1 MSPLGTYPAKSFL
14 GASSALVVAPDICLS
29 IVRLKDEWKLSGF
42 SEIDCLLPIEIP
54 LLATLTLAVDDGEQ
68 YILPYPTHQSMYMSA
83 SHEHALD
90 SAAVTEA
97 ADWMRSY
104 IKARKLEEEY
114 VDSIHRPPAA
124 GGIAYYSIPSTDRD
138 AHRRT
143 ILQLLEAADPVTL
156 RGLSSLLKANMAWE
170 HRELNEAACISL
182 WISLDAIHSLVLQK
196 LRNQGKSNPT
206 SQDASNYVAGA
217 YGVDLPDG
225 SFFEDD
231 YYNRIRAIHPDN
243 RFGAEARPQFLADDF
258 YELRHVV
265 IELFHNLVTG
275 MPTKLSS
282 EPGDRGHAFHLRPL

>member
-114 VDSIHRPPAA
+114 
-124 GGIAYYSIPSTDRD
+124 
-138 AHRRT
+138 
-143 ILQLLEAADPVTL
+143 
-156 RGLSSLLKANMAWE
+156 
-170 HRELNEAACISL
+170 
-182 WISLDAIHSLVLQK
+182 
-196 LRNQGKSNPT
+196 
-206 SQDASNYVAGA
+206 
-217 YGVDLPDG
+217 
-225 SFFEDD
+225 
-231 YYNRIRAIHPDN
+231 
-243 RFGAEARPQFLADDF
+243 
-258 YELRHVV
+258 
-265 IELFHNLVTG
+265 
-275 MPTKLSS
+275 
-282 EPGDRGHAFHLRPL
+282 